1 MTGPG
6 PGALSMFG
14 DALPTDPAAD
24 ACPAC
29 GGTTTRRGRECL
41 PCLAAGV
48 TAPRLDLT
56 GTPDADQREQN
67 PYLSTEA
74 WRSAHA
80 ITPKPNRP
88 ELVARDVARDLA
100 PAALADWPQPYPAP

>member
-1 MTGPG
+1 MPDRYFARFGP
-6 PGALSMFG
+6 
-14 DALPTDPAAD
+14 DAD
-24 ACPAC
+24 AYTAHD
-29 GGTTTRRGRECL
+29 TYT
-41 PCLAAGV
+41 AARAYADRHYG
-48 TAPRLDLT
+48 
-56 GTPDADQREQN
+56 PDADQREQN